1 METIIAS
8 LIGVVGVV
16 LSALVFWVG
25 SAVKDLRTAME
36 ARFEKVDARFDK
48 VDERFKEVDE
58 RFKEVDERFD
68 KVGGRFDKVGER
80 FDKIDAVLRQHG
92 ERTARIEG
100 ALGAS
105 GVIAPPP
112 LAAHDEP
119 VVETSA
125 AEAAT
130 G

>member
-25 SAVKDLRTAME
+25 SAVKDSRTTME

-48 VDERFKEVDE
+48 I
-58 RFKEVDERFD
+58 DERFD
-68 KVGGRFDKVGER
+68 TVGER

-119 VVETSA
+119 VVGTSA
-125 AEAAT
+125 AEAAA

>member
-25 SAVKDLRTAME
+25 SAVKDLRVSMD
-36 ARFEKVDARFDK
+36 ARFEKVDERFEK
-48 VDERFKEVDE
+48 VDERFEK
-58 RFKEVDERFD
+58 VDERFD
-68 KVGGRFDKVGER
+68 R
-80 FDKIDAVLRQHG
+80 IDAVLRQHG

-105 GVIAPPP
+105 GIIAPPP
-112 LAAHDEP
+112 LTAQGEP
-119 VVETSA
+119 AVETSP

>member
-25 SAVKDLRTAME
+25 SAVKDLRTAM
-36 ARFEKVDARFDK
+36 DTRFDK
-48 VDERFKEVDE
+48 VDERFEK
-58 RFKEVDERFD
+58 VDERFD
-68 KVGGRFDKVGER
+68 KIDER
-80 FDKIDAVLRQHG
+80 FERVYAVLRQHG

-100 ALGAS
+100 GLGAS
-105 GVIAPPP
+105 GILAPPP
-112 LAAHDEP
+112 LADHDEP
-119 VVETSA
+119 VVETSG

-130 G
+130 S

>member
-25 SAVKDLRTAME
+25 SAVKDLRVSMG
-36 ARFEKVDARFDK
+36 
-48 VDERFKEVDE
+48 
-58 RFKEVDERFD
+58 ERFD
-68 KVGGRFDKVGER
+68 KV
-80 FDKIDAVLRQHG
+80 DAVLRQHG

-105 GVIAPPP
+105 GIIAPPP
-112 LAAHDEP
+112 LAAQGEP
-119 VVETSA
+119 AVETSA

>member
-25 SAVKDLRTAME
+25 SAVKDLRVSM
-36 ARFEKVDARFDK
+36 DARFDK
-48 VDERFKEVDE
+48 VDERFEKVDDKFDKVNE
-58 RFKEVDERFD
+58 RFETIDDKFDKVNERFD
-68 KVGGRFDKVGER
+68 KVNERFDKV
-80 FDKIDAVLRQHG
+80 DAVLRQHG
-92 ERTARIEG
+92 EGTARIEG

-105 GVIAPPP
+105 GIIAPPP
-112 LAAHDEP
+112 LAAQGEP
-119 VVETSA
+119 AVETSA

>member
-16 LSALVFWVG
+16 LSALVFWMG
-25 SAVKDLRTAME
+25 SALKDLRTAMDAGFE
-36 ARFEKVDARFDK
+36 AAERRAEKRFDK
-48 VDERFKEVDE
+48 VDERFDKVY
-58 RFKEVDERFD
+58 ERFD
-68 KVGGRFDKVGER
+68 KV
-80 FDKIDAVLRQHG
+80 DAVLRQHG

-105 GVIAPPP
+105 GILAPPP
-112 LAAHDEP
+112 AAAPDEP
-119 VVETSA
+119 AVETAA
-125 AEAAT
+125 AEAAI

>member
-25 SAVKDLRTAME
+25 SAVKDLRTAM
-36 ARFEKVDARFDK
+36 DARFDK
-48 VDERFKEVDE
+48 VY
-58 RFKEVDERFD
+58 ERFD
-68 KVGGRFDKVGER
+68 KV
-80 FDKIDAVLRQHG
+80 DAVLRQHG

-105 GVIAPPP
+105 GILAPPP

>member
-16 LSALVFWVG
+16 VSALVFWVG
-25 SAVKDLRTAME
+25 SAVKDSRTAME
-36 ARFEKVDARFDK
+36 ARFEKVD
-48 VDERFKEVDE
+48 
-58 RFKEVDERFD
+58 ERFD
-68 KVGGRFDKVGER
+68 KIGER

-105 GVIAPPP
+105 GILAPSP

-119 VVETSA
+119 VVGTSA

>member
-1 METIIAS
+1 M
-8 LIGVVGVV
+8 V

-25 SAVKDLRTAME
+25 SAVKDLRVSM
-36 ARFEKVDARFDK
+36 DARFDK
-48 VDERFKEVDE
+48 VDERFDKVDE
-58 RFKEVDERFD
+58 RFEKVDERFERID
-68 KVGGRFDKVGER
+68 ER
-80 FDKIDAVLRQHG
+80 FERIDAVLRQQG

-105 GVIAPPP
+105 GIIAPPP
-112 LAAHDEP
+112 LAAQGEP
-119 VVETSA
+119 AVETSA

>member
-25 SAVKDLRTAME
+25 SAVKDSRAAME

-48 VDERFKEVDE
+48 ID
-58 RFKEVDERFD
+58 
-68 KVGGRFDKVGER
+68 ER

-125 AEAAT
+125 AEATAR
-130 G
+130 

>member
-25 SAVKDLRTAME
+25 SAVKDLRVSMD
-36 ARFEKVDARFDK
+36 ARFEKVDERFEK
-48 VDERFKEVDE
+48 VDERFD
-58 RFKEVDERFD
+58 R
-68 KVGGRFDKVGER
+68 
-80 FDKIDAVLRQHG
+80 IDAVLRQHG

-105 GVIAPPP
+105 GIIAPPP
-112 LAAHDEP
+112 LTAQGEP
-119 VVETSA
+119 AVETSP

>member
-25 SAVKDLRTAME
+25 SAVKDSRVSM
-36 ARFEKVDARFDK
+36 DARFDN
-48 VDERFKEVDE
+48 V
-58 RFKEVDERFD
+58 
-68 KVGGRFDKVGER
+68 
-80 FDKIDAVLRQHG
+80 DAVLRQHG
-92 ERTARIEG
+92 ERIARIEG

-105 GVIAPPP
+105 GIIAPPP
-112 LAAHDEP
+112 LAAKGEP
-119 VVETSA
+119 AVETSA

>member
-25 SAVKDLRTAME
+25 SAVKDLRVSM
-36 ARFEKVDARFDK
+36 DARFDK
-48 VDERFKEVDE
+48 VDERFEK
-58 RFKEVDERFD
+58 VDERFD
-68 KVGGRFDKVGER
+68 R
-80 FDKIDAVLRQHG
+80 IDAVLRQQG

-105 GVIAPPP
+105 GIIAPPP
-112 LAAHDEP
+112 LAAQGEP
-119 VVETSA
+119 AVETSA

>member
-25 SAVKDLRTAME
+25 SAVKDSRTAME
-36 ARFEKVDARFDK
+36 ARFEKVDERFDNIDGRFDRM
-48 VDERFKEVDE
+48 DERFDRIDE
-58 RFKEVDERFD
+58 RFDRMDERFD
-68 KVGGRFDKVGER
+68 KVDT
-80 FDKIDAVLRQHG
+80 VLRQYG

-119 VVETSA
+119 VVGTSA
-125 AEAAT
+125 AEAAA

>member
-25 SAVKDLRTAME
+25 SAVKDLRTAM
-36 ARFEKVDARFDK
+36 DARFDK
-48 VDERFKEVDE
+48 VY
-58 RFKEVDERFD
+58 
-68 KVGGRFDKVGER
+68 GRFDKV
-80 FDKIDAVLRQHG
+80 DAALRQHG

-105 GVIAPPP
+105 GILAPPP

-119 VVETSA
+119 EVETST